1 MNDRTRGG
9 VRVVIAGAGIAG
21 ISAAVALKEQ
31 LGFTNFTIYEQAGDV
46 GGTWRDN
53 TYPGCSCDVAAHWYS
68 LSTELNPNW
77 PTYHVSQTEIHLYW
91 KRVFAKHNLGA
102 KTKFHTQVHY
112 AAWSEERQQYDITLK
127 DMLTGEES
135 HTTAEVLF
143 CAMGGF
149 FTPLYPADIPG
160 RDTFKGEL
168 WHSAEWRH
176 DVELQ
181 GKRVGVIGNGAS
193 AVQFIPEI
201 SRDPS
206 VQVVNFCRTPNW
218 FVPRAFL
225 RYPEWVKWTF
235 ANIPFAMRWYRNCI
249 MARADMNFLIFNK
262 QNTWIVSFVRQQL
275 EKYIAHKAP
284 KDELE
289 KLTPKYSPGCKRI
302 IVDSNY
308 LTCLK
313 QPNVSLNWDAI
324 DSVVEEGVRLK
335 NGEVIPLD
343 VLIFGTGYSL
353 EPADLRVKGRSTT
366 IHQYFKTQG
375 GPTAMYGMSIPG
387 FPNVFVLLGPNVAVG
402 HASVLFSEEAQ
413 VQYALQLIKP
423 IIDGRVKSFDIKEDV
438 CSAYNSWLQLRLASS
453 VWTDCRSY
461 YHINRDDQSK
471 ISAVFPGP
479 VSLFWWMTRRPRWD
493 HWNVVGTKT
502 EDLHRYYGQS
512 AIMGLVS
519 LLVSLGVAFA
529 FSIPRG
535 LVS

>member
-1 MNDRTRGG
+1 MNNRAQGA

-31 LGFTNFTIYEQAGDV
+31 LGFTNFTIYEQGEDV

-53 TYPGCSCDVAAHWYS
+53 TYPGCSCDIAAHWYS

-77 PTYHVSQTEIHLYW
+77 PTYYVPQIEIHLYW
-91 KRVFAKHNLGA
+91 KRVFSKHNLGA
-102 KTKFHTQVHY
+102 NTKFRTKLHSAT
-112 AAWSEERQQYDITLK
+112 WNEERQQYNIILK
-127 DMLTGEES
+127 DMHTGEES
-135 HTTAEVLF
+135 HSTADVLF

-149 FTPLYPADIPG
+149 SAPLYPKDISG
-160 RDTFKGEL
+160 RDTFKGQL

-176 DVELQ
+176 DVELR

-206 VQVVNFCRTPNW
+206 VEVVNFCRTPNW
-218 FVPRAFL
+218 FVPRRHL
-225 RYPEWVKWTF
+225 QYPEWVKWTF
-235 ANIPFAMRWYRNCI
+235 ANIPFVMRWYRNYI
-249 MARADMNFLIFNK
+249 MARADTSFLIFNK
-262 QNTWIVSFVRQQL
+262 QNTRIVSFARQRL
-275 EKYIAHKAP
+275 EKYITHKAP

-289 KLTPKYSPGCKRI
+289 KLIPKYLPGCKRV
-302 IVDSNY
+302 IVDSDY

-313 QPNVSLNWDAI
+313 QPNVSLNWGTI
-324 DSVVEEGVRLK
+324 ESVVEEGVKLK

-353 EPADLRVKGRSTT
+353 EPTDLRVRGRSTT
-366 IHQYFKTQG
+366 IHQYFKTHG
-375 GPTAMYGMSIPG
+375 GPTAVYGMSIPG
-387 FPNVFVLLGPNVAVG
+387 FPNVFVLLGPNTAVG
-402 HASVLFSEEAQ
+402 HASVVFSEEAQ
-413 VQYALQLIKP
+413 VQYAIQMIKP

-438 CSAYNSWLQLRLASS
+438 CSTYNSWLQLRLASS

-461 YHINRDDQSK
+461 YHVNRDDHSK

-493 HWNVVGTKT
+493 HWNVVGAKT
-502 EDLHRYYGQS
+502 EDLHRHYGQG

-529 FSIPRG
+529 FSIPQG
-535 LVS
+535 LL